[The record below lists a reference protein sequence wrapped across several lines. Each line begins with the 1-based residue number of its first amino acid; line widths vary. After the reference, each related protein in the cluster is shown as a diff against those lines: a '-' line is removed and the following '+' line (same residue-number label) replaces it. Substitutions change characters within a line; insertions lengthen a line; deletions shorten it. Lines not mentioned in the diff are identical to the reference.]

1 MLLCQVKELLGAA
14 IVGAHI
20 VTESAAIC
28 HRRRG
33 YYRRLRAAPRAQPSH
48 KCSGVSS
55 LAACPLHRS
64 APLRC
69 AFTLSGTSSVLAA
82 DGSAGHE
89 LRPLRARL
97 FCGRGRPFGS
107 CPCRAARVAVP
118 PLRQRLRR
126 CLRASGGALGVP
138 PPLPRVTGRRA
149 RAPAVR
155 RRVPSRSVFRAAPLR
170 SASPSALPL
179 PAPLPP
185 APSGA
190 LALPRFLGCR
200 SCRVPLALDAR
211 GPFALG
217 FLGSGAHRL
226 ASARRFGV
234 SVSPPEPFFCLS
246 ACVPFGAAS
255 AIVLVPRMVH
265 PPAPHT
271 EGSEAQKY
279 QMPLSRPRAICA

>member
-14 IVGAHI
+14 IVEAHI

-28 HRRRG
+28 HRKRG

-107 CPCRAARVAVP
+107 CPCRAARVADPRHSVLRVDGSGGSLSRRPRGSGVRAAPVVP
-118 PLRQRLRR
+118 RR
-126 CLRASGGALGVP
+126 CVATL
-138 PPLPRVTGRRA
+138 
-149 RAPAVR
+149 
-155 RRVPSRSVFRAAPLR
+155 SVFRAVPLR
-170 SASPSALPL
+170 SALPPALPL
-179 PAPLPP
+179 RSSLAPFRAPAHIL
-185 APSGA
+185 ALGA
-190 LALPRFLGCR
+190 LSARRVLPAGPCYARPRARPLGY
-200 SCRVPLALDAR
+200 
-211 GPFALG
+211 
-217 FLGSGAHRL
+217 LGSGARSRGVRPRDL
-226 ASARRFGV
+226 GV
-234 SVSPPEPFFCLS
+234 SASPPEPFSVCPRAYL
-246 ACVPFGAAS
+246 
-255 AIVLVPRMVH
+255 LVRPRLLCWCQEWYT

-271 EGSEAQKY
+271 EGSEAQKHRL
-279 QMPLSRPRAICA
+279 PLSRPRAICA